1 MRRIALNPDRD
12 SRAGSVNAHDVLL
25 GRARE
30 CQKRRGM
37 LPNIVAV
44 DFYRAGDLF
53 GVVDELNGLPVRDGS
68 R

>member
-1 MRRIALNPDRD
+1 
-12 SRAGSVNAHDVLL
+12 
-25 GRARE
+25 
-30 CQKRRGM
+30 M